1 MKFCCSVFFFI
12 FTCVFADG
20 FLMFESLLLFISIFP
35 FEFHFLSFDFKLFEL
50 SMKGFSIHVRVL
62 VFSKKNVAITLLF
75 RVG

>member
-1 MKFCCSVFFFI
+1 MFFFFI

-20 FLMFESLLLFISIFP
+20 SLMFEYLLLFISIFP

-50 SMKGFSIHVRVL
+50 SMKGFSIHAY
-62 VFSKKNVAITLLF
+62 KNVAITLLF